1 MTGPLRERDDAH
13 ALLSAEIERARAGS
27 GRLVLLRG
35 ASGTGR
41 TAVLETAAR
50 HAEDRGLRVLRVR
63 CSPEDTSVPF
73 AMVLHLLGPVP
84 EFTDTAPGGDDRGSA
99 ARLWRLLRSYAAEGP
114 VLLAV
119 DDVHLADDSSRR
131 WLTEA
136 ARHVDRLPVLL
147 VATERSQYDV
157 DPRPAG
163 LTQALSPSLV
173 RTHTLAP
180 LSDSAAAGLVRE
192 AFPDAS
198 ARWTE
203 ECVRAGAGS
212 PLLLHALLDDLGG
225 TPHPDGVPPV
235 PDSCAALYPGS
246 YPAAVSWWLNSA
258 GPATADVARCLAAL
272 EQAWPTGP
280 PDHRAA
286 LRHALPR
293 PRVAAPGAAYR
304 QAPPSDGVYREASPL
319 AGGYG
324 QASPWDGA
332 DRPASSD
339 AAYPRV
345 AAPGA
350 AYRQAPP
357 SDGAYGQA
365 PPSDGADRPAS
376 SDAAYPRAAAP
387 GAAYRQAPPS
397 DGAYGQAPLS
407 DGGYGQAS
415 LSDGADRSVSP
426 FGTADRQASAPG
438 AAYGQAPLS
447 DGADRQGAVFG
458 AVRRHTHETPTA
470 RTRRPR
476 DIAPGCR
483 DVWSADPGG
492 GADPR
497 SPLPGGPGHGAELPE
512 HGPYPHP
519 DELAG
524 PADGAP
530 YPVHGPYDGPYDG
543 RPESAPRAAYGR
555 TGPPAHA
562 PHRTTLWRTPS
573 PPPAQGSAGDPVDV
587 LAEAAGADPA
597 RIEGW
602 LAAMTRLGLLRP
614 DEGGR
619 PRYAHPLLR
628 DAVLTGW
635 PRPRREAV
643 HRSAAEAM
651 LRRGDRVEAVA
662 RHLLRTPAVGLSWA
676 LRVLR
681 DAVTVAVHDARP
693 ADAVGYL
700 RRALDEPVS
709 DDLRQRLLTELG
721 SLEYASAD
729 TPAAIARLAEAQH
742 LPAEPRNRVRTA
754 VALGTAL
761 AGRGEI
767 RTAMEVLRRTEGRLS
782 GHPGLART
790 VQTATAL
797 LSDEDLATRQEVY
810 RWLSETGR
818 HSPELVGTAGQALL
832 VRYAATAALISA
844 DEAMVRVRDLL
855 AQPTDPLAEP
865 FLLGT
870 AAAVAQWADELDEA
884 ERLVERGLAGQH
896 PALLH
901 PMQHA
906 LLNTRADIVASR
918 GDHARLL
925 ALAADRGPG
934 PGSGPTNRDA
944 HALMAL
950 VHTGRTDEALH
961 YADRFDLR
969 EVPENW
975 ELNRYLY
982 ARGVLRAATGDPA
995 GALHDFLECGRRQ
1008 AAREVISPVVTPW
1021 RTAVAECRLAL
1032 GGGPEALALAT
1043 EELRLARVWGTPRT
1057 VGRALRVLGT
1067 ATGGR
1072 RGLELAEEAVRTLR
1086 DAPADTDMELIP
1098 ALLAQG
1104 RQLLG
1109 AGERGRARARL
1120 REAAE
1125 LAERKGALRWLT
1137 LAGQALREGGAR
1149 GPVASRTGADAL
1161 TGSERRIAELA
1172 ADGRTNTE
1180 IADLLHLARRTV
1192 ETHLTSTYRKLRIR
1206 RRTELPAALERGGR
1220 REREPRPDTRC

>member
-1 MTGPLRERDDAH
+1 MTGPLRERDEAH
-13 ALLSAEIERARAGS
+13 ALLAAEIERARAGT

-50 HAEDRGLRVLRVR
+50 HAADRGLRVLRAR
-63 CSPEDTSVPF
+63 CSPEDTGVPF
-73 AMVLHLLGPVP
+73 ATVLQLLGPVP

-99 ARLWRLLRSYAAEGP
+99 ARLWRLLRSYADEGP
-114 VLLAV
+114 LLVAV

-131 WLTEA
+131 WLVEA
-136 ARHVDRLPVLL
+136 ARRVDRLPLLL
-147 VATERSQYDV
+147 VATERSQYDI

-180 LSDSAAAGLVRE
+180 LSDTAAAGLVLA
-192 AFPDAS
+192 AFPGAS
-198 ARWTE
+198 ARWTAQ
-203 ECVRAGAGS
+203 CVRAGAGS

-225 TPHPDGVPPV
+225 TPHPDGIPPV
-235 PDSCAALYPGS
+235 PETCAALYPGS
-246 YPAAVSWWLNSA
+246 YPAAVSWWLNSV

-272 EQAWPTGP
+272 EQAWPAAP
-280 PDHRAA
+280 PPRRGEP
-286 LRHALPR
+286 RHALPH
-293 PRVAAPGAAYR
+293 PRTPQFGIPIPRR
-304 QAPPSDGVYREASPL
+304 Q
-319 AGGYG
+319 
-324 QASPWDGA
+324 
-332 DRPASSD
+332 
-339 AAYPRV
+339 
-345 AAPGA
+345 
-350 AYRQAPP
+350 
-357 SDGAYGQA
+357 
-365 PPSDGADRPAS
+365 
-376 SDAAYPRAAAP
+376 
-387 GAAYRQAPPS
+387 
-397 DGAYGQAPLS
+397 
-407 DGGYGQAS
+407 
-415 LSDGADRSVSP
+415 
-426 FGTADRQASAPG
+426 
-438 AAYGQAPLS
+438 
-447 DGADRQGAVFG
+447 
-458 AVRRHTHETPTA
+458 THETPAA
-470 RTRRPR
+470 RTRRPVN
-476 DIAPGCR
+476 IAPGCR
-483 DVWSADPGG
+483 DVWSADTGREAFDPGHEGEFGDGVGERGDGGRDPQAPPPYARMAGFPAYGG
-492 GADPR
+492 GPDFRAE
-497 SPLPGGPGHGAELPE
+497 SPEYGEHGE
-512 HGPYPHP
+512 HGQYGQYGEYGPYPHP
-519 DELAG
+519 AESLHPAGYPDPAAYPHLAG
-524 PADGAP
+524 FADEAR
-530 YPVHGPYDGPYDG
+530 YPSYPDPFPYDGPQEPVHG
-543 RPESAPRAAYGR
+543 AAAHGR
-555 TGPPAHA
+555 TDPPAHA
-562 PHRTTLWRTPS
+562 PDRTTQWRTPS
-573 PPPAQGSAGDPVDV
+573 PPSSSPSPPFPPSGATDPVDV

-597 RIEGW
+597 RVAGW
-602 LAAMTRLGLLRP
+602 LAAMTRLGLLRT
-614 DEGGR
+614 DAGGR

-628 DAVLTGW
+628 DAVLSGW
-635 PRPRREAV
+635 PRSRRDAV
-643 HRSAAEAM
+643 HRAAAEAM

-662 RHLLRTPAVGLSWA
+662 RHLLHTPAVRRTWA

-700 RRALDEPVS
+700 RRALDEPLP

-797 LSDEDLATRQEVY
+797 LSDQDLATRQEVY
-810 RWLSETGR
+810 RWLAETGEN
-818 HSPELVGTAGQALL
+818 SPDMVGTAGQALL
-832 VRYAATAALISA
+832 VRYAATAALVSA
-844 DEAMVRVRDLL
+844 EEAMTRVRKLL

-884 ERLVERGLAGQH
+884 DRLVERGLAGQH
-896 PALLH
+896 PSLLH

-906 LLNTRADIVASR
+906 LLNTRADIAAAR
-918 GDHARLL
+918 GDHALL
-925 ALAADRGPG
+925 LSPVPG
-934 PGSGPTNRDA
+934 PGTGPSNRDA

-950 VHTGRTDEALH
+950 VHTGRTDEAQRF
-961 YADRFDLR
+961 ADRFDLR

-982 ARGVLRAATGDPA
+982 ARGVSRAATGDLA

-1008 AAREVISPVVTPW
+1008 AAREVVSPVVTPW

-1043 EELRLARVWGTPRT
+1043 EELRLARVWNTPRT

-1104 RQLLG
+1104 RQLLA
-1109 AGERGRARARL
+1109 AGERGRARGRL

-1125 LAERKGALRWLT
+1125 LAERKGALRWLA

-1149 GPVASRTGADAL
+1149 GSAASRTGAGAL

-1206 RRTELPAALERGGR
+1206 RRTELPGALDGGGR
-1220 REREPRPDTRC
+1220 RERERDRDQDRPRDRPRDAHPNPQS

>member
-180 LSDSAAAGLVRE
+180 LSDSAAAALIRE

-293 PRVAAPGAAYR
+293 QRAAAPGAAYR

-339 AAYPRV
+339 AAYPR
-345 AAPGA
+345 ASAPGA
-350 AYRQAPP
+350 AYPQAPP
-357 SDGAYGQA
+357 SDGAYGQTQLSA
-365 PPSDGADRPAS
+365 GGYGQASPWHGADR
-376 SDAAYPRAAAP
+376 
-387 GAAYRQAPPS
+387 
-397 DGAYGQAPLS
+397 
-407 DGGYGQAS
+407 QAS
-415 LSDGADRSVSP
+415 LSDGADRPVSP
-426 FGTADRQASAPG
+426 FGTGDRQASAPD
-438 AAYGQAPLS
+438 AAYGQAPSS
-447 DGADRQGAVFG
+447 DGVYGQAPPSDAAYPQGSVVG

-497 SPLPGGPGHGAELPE
+497 SPLPGGPGPGAELPE

-524 PADGAP
+524 PADGVP

-543 RPESAPRAAYGR
+543 RTESAPRAAYGR

-844 DEAMVRVRDLL
+844 DEAMARVRDLL

-1043 EELRLARVWGTPRT
+1043 EELRLARVWNTPRT

-1086 DAPADTDMELIP
+1086 DAPADTDIELIP

>member
-1 MTGPLRERDDAH
+1 M
-13 ALLSAEIERARAGS
+13 
-27 GRLVLLRG
+27 
-35 ASGTGR
+35 
-41 TAVLETAAR
+41 
-50 HAEDRGLRVLRVR
+50 RV
-63 CSPEDTSVPF
+63 
-73 AMVLHLLGPVP
+73 
-84 EFTDTAPGGDDRGSA
+84 
-99 ARLWRLLRSYAAEGP
+99 
-114 VLLAV
+114 
-119 DDVHLADDSSRR
+119 
-131 WLTEA
+131 
-136 ARHVDRLPVLL
+136 
-147 VATERSQYDV
+147 
-157 DPRPAG
+157 
-163 LTQALSPSLV
+163 
-173 RTHTLAP
+173 
-180 LSDSAAAGLVRE
+180 
-192 AFPDAS
+192 
-198 ARWTE
+198 
-203 ECVRAGAGS
+203 
-212 PLLLHALLDDLGG
+212 
-225 TPHPDGVPPV
+225 
-235 PDSCAALYPGS
+235 
-246 YPAAVSWWLNSA
+246 
-258 GPATADVARCLAAL
+258 
-272 EQAWPTGP
+272 
-280 PDHRAA
+280 
-286 LRHALPR
+286 
-293 PRVAAPGAAYR
+293 
-304 QAPPSDGVYREASPL
+304 
-319 AGGYG
+319 
-324 QASPWDGA
+324 
-332 DRPASSD
+332 
-339 AAYPRV
+339 
-345 AAPGA
+345 
-350 AYRQAPP
+350 
-357 SDGAYGQA
+357 
-365 PPSDGADRPAS
+365 
-376 SDAAYPRAAAP
+376 
-387 GAAYRQAPPS
+387 
-397 DGAYGQAPLS
+397 
-407 DGGYGQAS
+407 
-415 LSDGADRSVSP
+415 
-426 FGTADRQASAPG
+426 
-438 AAYGQAPLS
+438 
-447 DGADRQGAVFG
+447 
-458 AVRRHTHETPTA
+458 
-470 RTRRPR
+470 
-476 DIAPGCR
+476 
-483 DVWSADPGG
+483 
-492 GADPR
+492 
-497 SPLPGGPGHGAELPE
+497 
-512 HGPYPHP
+512 
-519 DELAG
+519 
-524 PADGAP
+524 
-530 YPVHGPYDGPYDG
+530 
-543 RPESAPRAAYGR
+543 
-555 TGPPAHA
+555 
-562 PHRTTLWRTPS
+562 
-573 PPPAQGSAGDPVDV
+573 
-587 LAEAAGADPA
+587 
-597 RIEGW
+597 EGW

-614 DEGGR
+614 DAGGR

-635 PRPRREAV
+635 PRSRREAV
-643 HRSAAEAM
+643 HRAAAEAM

-700 RRALDEPVS
+700 RRALDEPLP
-709 DDLRQRLLTELG
+709 DGLRQRLLTELG

-742 LPAEPRNRVRTA
+742 LPADPRNQVRTA

-810 RWLSETGR
+810 RWLCETGR

-844 DEAMVRVRDLL
+844 EEAMARVRELL

-906 LLNTRADIVASR
+906 LLNTRADIAAAR
-918 GDHARLL
+918 GRHTRLL
-925 ALAADRGPG
+925 ALAADPGPG
-934 PGSGPTNRDA
+934 PHPTNRDA
-944 HALMAL
+944 HALTAL
-950 VHTGRTDEALH
+950 VHTGRTDEALR

-969 EVPENW
+969 EAPENW

-1043 EELRLARVWGTPRT
+1043 EELRLARVWNTPRT

-1086 DAPADTDMELIP
+1086 DAPADTDTELIP

-1104 RQLLG
+1104 RQLLD

-1125 LAERKGALRWLT
+1125 LAERQGALRWFT
-1137 LAGQALREGGAR
+1137 LADQALREGGAR
-1149 GPVASRTGADAL
+1149 SPVASRTGAGAL

-1180 IADLLHLARRTV
+1180 IAELLHLARRTV

-1206 RRTELPAALERGGR
+1206 RRTELPGALERGGR
-1220 REREPRPDTRC
+1220 RERAREPDPDSRC

>member
-13 ALLSAEIERARAGS
+13 ALLAAEIERARSGY

-41 TAVLETAAR
+41 TAVLETAVR
-50 HAEDRGLRVLRVR
+50 HAADRGLRVLRVR
-63 CSPEDTSVPF
+63 CSPGDTAVPF
-73 AMVLHLLGPVP
+73 STVRHLLGPVP
-84 EFTDTAPGGDDRGSA
+84 EFTDVAPGDDDRGSA
-99 ARLWRLLRSYAAEGP
+99 ARLWRLLRSYAAEAP
-114 VLLAV
+114 LLVAV
-119 DDVHLADDSSRR
+119 DDVHLADEPSRR

-136 ARHVDRLPVLL
+136 ARRVDRLPLLL

-157 DPRPAG
+157 EPSPAG

-180 LSDSAAAGLVRE
+180 LSDAAAAGLVRA
-192 AFPDAS
+192 AFPGAS
-198 ARWTE
+198 PRWTA

-225 TPHPDGVPPV
+225 TRHPDGLPRVPET
-235 PDSCAALYPGS
+235 SAELYPGS

-258 GPATADVARCLAAL
+258 GPATADVARSLAAL
-272 EQAWPTGP
+272 EEAWPPGGTPRRAGP
-280 PDHRAA
+280 
-286 LRHALPR
+286 RHALDHPPAGHVEPEHARPAEDTDAARHLRPVRPEPR
-293 PRVAAPGAAYR
+293 RAACVDPGPSLTARDWQGTDTDGTWPETDASGGPGESAWAPYAARSTGADTDADGTLHRADGLGAGAGARGAGGDRPESGAPGAGPGALGAGGAWSGAGGPGAGPR
-304 QAPPSDGVYREASPL
+304 SPGADGGLRSHGMGGAWPEVGDSGTGSGSPGGVRSPGAGGGRGEAGGPRGAGDGRREANGPG
-319 AGGYG
+319 AGGG
-324 QASPWDGA
+324 
-332 DRPASSD
+332 
-339 AAYPRV
+339 
-345 AAPGA
+345 APGA
-350 AYRQAPP
+350 G
-357 SDGAYGQA
+357 DGG
-365 PPSDGADRPAS
+365 PVRDGFRGPG
-376 SDAAYPRAAAP
+376 
-387 GAAYRQAPPS
+387 GAA
-397 DGAYGQAPLS
+397 
-407 DGGYGQAS
+407 
-415 LSDGADRSVSP
+415 V
-426 FGTADRQASAPG
+426 
-438 AAYGQAPLS
+438 
-447 DGADRQGAVFG
+447 
-458 AVRRHTHETPTA
+458 
-470 RTRRPR
+470 
-476 DIAPGCR
+476 
-483 DVWSADPGG
+483 
-492 GADPR
+492 
-497 SPLPGGPGHGAELPE
+497 
-512 HGPYPHP
+512 PHP
-519 DELAG
+519 A
-524 PADGAP
+524 
-530 YPVHGPYDGPYDG
+530 HGPYDRRGHTVPGAEGEPPYALHDREAPYPGHPHVARHG
-543 RPESAPRAAYGR
+543 RTEPRRAAGR
-555 TGPPAHA
+555 WRAPSSPEGPVGAA
-562 PHRTTLWRTPS
+562 
-573 PPPAQGSAGDPVDV
+573 GAGDPVNV

-597 RIEGW
+597 RVAGW

-614 DEGGR
+614 DAGGR

-643 HRSAAEAM
+643 HRAAAEAM

-662 RHLLRTPAVGLSWA
+662 RHLLRTPAVGEPWA

-681 DAVTVAVHDARP
+681 DAVTVAVHDGRP
-693 ADAVGYL
+693 DDAVSYL
-700 RRALDEPVS
+700 RRALDEGLT

-790 VQTATAL
+790 VQTATAM

-844 DEAMVRVRDLL
+844 EEAMTRVRDLL

-884 ERLVERGLAGQH
+884 DRLVERGLAGQH

-906 LLNTRADIVASR
+906 MLNTRADIAAAR
-918 GDHARLL
+918 GDLTGLL
-925 ALAADRGPG
+925 ATDPG
-934 PGSGPTNRDA
+934 RATGPTNRDA
-944 HALMAL
+944 LALTAL
-950 VHTGRTDEALH
+950 VHTGRVDEALR

-1032 GGGPEALALAT
+1032 GGGREALALAT
-1043 EELRLARVWGTPRT
+1043 EELRLARVWNTPRT
-1057 VGRALRVLGT
+1057 VGRALSVLGT

-1104 RQLLG
+1104 RQLIA
-1109 AGERGRARARL
+1109 AGERGRARTRL

-1149 GPVASRTGADAL
+1149 GSVATHTGAGSL

-1180 IADLLHLARRTV
+1180 IAELLHLARRTV

-1206 RRTELPAALERGGR
+1206 RRTELPAALDRERG
-1220 REREPRPDTRC
+1220 RELPRAQG

>member
-1 MTGPLRERDDAH
+1 SDAVF
-13 ALLSAEIERARAGS
+13 G
-27 GRLVLLRG
+27 
-35 ASGTGR
+35 
-41 TAVLETAAR
+41 
-50 HAEDRGLRVLRVR
+50 
-63 CSPEDTSVPF
+63 
-73 AMVLHLLGPVP
+73 
-84 EFTDTAPGGDDRGSA
+84 
-99 ARLWRLLRSYAAEGP
+99 
-114 VLLAV
+114 
-119 DDVHLADDSSRR
+119 
-131 WLTEA
+131 
-136 ARHVDRLPVLL
+136 
-147 VATERSQYDV
+147 
-157 DPRPAG
+157 
-163 LTQALSPSLV
+163 
-173 RTHTLAP
+173 
-180 LSDSAAAGLVRE
+180 
-192 AFPDAS
+192 
-198 ARWTE
+198 
-203 ECVRAGAGS
+203 
-212 PLLLHALLDDLGG
+212 
-225 TPHPDGVPPV
+225 
-235 PDSCAALYPGS
+235 
-246 YPAAVSWWLNSA
+246 
-258 GPATADVARCLAAL
+258 
-272 EQAWPTGP
+272 
-280 PDHRAA
+280 
-286 LRHALPR
+286 
-293 PRVAAPGAAYR
+293 
-304 QAPPSDGVYREASPL
+304 QAPPSDGVYQQASPL
-319 AGGYG
+319 
-324 QASPWDGA
+324 DGA
-332 DRPASSD
+332 YRQVSSSGAASSRAASSD
-339 AAYPRV
+339 AV
-345 AAPGA
+345 F
-350 AYRQAPP
+350 
-357 SDGAYGQA
+357 GQA
-365 PPSDGADRPAS
+365 PPSDGVYQQAS
-376 SDAAYPRAAAP
+376 PLDGAYRQVSSSGAASPQASPLEGGYRQVSSSGAASPQAPSSEGGYRQASAFGAGYPQVSPSEGGSDAVYP
-387 GAAYRQAPPS
+387 QAPPS
-397 DGAYGQAPLS
+397 DG
-407 DGGYGQAS
+407 GY
-415 LSDGADRSVSP
+415 R
-426 FGTADRQASAPG
+426 SAPPFD
-438 AAYGQAPLS
+438 AA
-447 DGADRQGAVFG
+447 
-458 AVRRHTHETPTA
+458 RRHPHESPAA

-483 DVWSADPGG
+483 DVWSADPGNG
-492 GADPR
+492 GADPH
-497 SPLPGGPGHGAELPE
+497 PGLGAGLPE

-519 DELAG
+519 DESAG
-524 PADGAP
+524 PDAGAP
-530 YPVHGPYDGPYDG
+530 YPAYPAQDPYGPPG
-543 RPESAPRAAYGR
+543 AAYGW
-555 TGPPAHA
+555 TEPPAHA
-562 PHRTTLWRTPS
+562 PQRTTLWRTPS
-573 PPPAQGSAGDPVDV
+573 PPPERGSAGDPVDV

-614 DEGGR
+614 DAGGR

-628 DAVLTGW
+628 DAVLSGW

-643 HRSAAEAM
+643 HRAAAEAM

-662 RHLLRTPAVGLSWA
+662 RHLLRTPAVGRSWA

-693 ADAVGYL
+693 ADAVRYL
-700 RRALDEPVS
+700 SRALDEPLT

-742 LPAEPRNRVRTA
+742 LPADPRNRVRTA

-810 RWLSETGR
+810 RWLCETGR

-844 DEAMVRVRDLL
+844 DEAMARVRDLL

-901 PMQHA
+901 PMHHA
-906 LLNTRADIVASR
+906 LLNTRADIVAAR

-925 ALAADRGPG
+925 ALAADPGPG
-934 PGSGPTNRDA
+934 PGPGPTNRDA

-950 VHTGRTDEALH
+950 VHTGRTDEALRH
-961 YADRFDLR
+961 ADRFDLR

-1043 EELRLARVWGTPRT
+1043 EELRLARVWNTPRT

-1104 RQLLG
+1104 RQLLD

-1149 GPVASRTGADAL
+1149 GSVASRTGAGAL

-1206 RRTELPAALERGGR
+1206 RRTELPGALERGV
-1220 REREPRPDTRC
+1220 REREPHPDTRC

>member
-1 MTGPLRERDDAH
+1 
-13 ALLSAEIERARAGS
+13 
-27 GRLVLLRG
+27 
-35 ASGTGR
+35 
-41 TAVLETAAR
+41 
-50 HAEDRGLRVLRVR
+50 
-63 CSPEDTSVPF
+63 
-73 AMVLHLLGPVP
+73 
-84 EFTDTAPGGDDRGSA
+84 
-99 ARLWRLLRSYAAEGP
+99 
-114 VLLAV
+114 
-119 DDVHLADDSSRR
+119 
-131 WLTEA
+131 
-136 ARHVDRLPVLL
+136 
-147 VATERSQYDV
+147 
-157 DPRPAG
+157 
-163 LTQALSPSLV
+163 
-173 RTHTLAP
+173 
-180 LSDSAAAGLVRE
+180 
-192 AFPDAS
+192 
-198 ARWTE
+198 
-203 ECVRAGAGS
+203 CVRAGAGS

-293 PRVAAPGAAYR
+293 QRAAAPGAAYR

-339 AAYPRV
+339 AAYPR
-345 AAPGA
+345 ASAPGA

-357 SDGAYGQA
+357 SDGAYGQTQVSA
-365 PPSDGADRPAS
+365 GGYGQASPWDGADRPAS
-376 SDAAYPRAAAP
+376 PFGTADRQASAPDAAY
-387 GAAYRQAPPS
+387 GQAPSS

-407 DGGYGQAS
+407 DG
-415 LSDGADRSVSP
+415 
-426 FGTADRQASAPG
+426 
-438 AAYGQAPLS
+438 AYGQAPLS
-447 DGADRQGAVFG
+447 DGVYGQAPSSDGVYGRAQSSDAAYPQGSVVG

-497 SPLPGGPGHGAELPE
+497 SPLPGGPGPGAELPE

-844 DEAMVRVRDLL
+844 DEAMARVRDLL

-995 GALHDFLECGRRQ
+995 GVLHDFLECGRRQ

-1043 EELRLARVWGTPRT
+1043 EELRLARVWNTPRT

-1120 REAAE
+1120 RE
-1125 LAERKGALRWLT
+1125 
-1137 LAGQALREGGAR
+1137 GGAR

-1180 IADLLHLARRTV
+1180 IADLLHLARRSV

>member
-1 MTGPLRERDDAH
+1 MTGPLRERDDAD
-13 ALLSAEIERARAGS
+13 ALLAAEIERARAGF

-41 TAVLETAAR
+41 TAVLETAVR
-50 HAEDRGLRVLRVR
+50 HAADRGLRVLRAR
-63 CSPEDTSVPF
+63 CSPEDTAVPF
-73 AMVLHLLGPVP
+73 STVLHLLGPVP
-84 EFTDTAPGGDDRGSA
+84 EFTDVAPGEDDRGSA

-114 VLLAV
+114 LLVAV
-119 DDVHLADDSSRR
+119 DDVHLADEPSRR

-136 ARHVDRLPVLL
+136 ARRVDRLPLLL

-157 DPRPAG
+157 EPRPAG

-180 LSDSAAAGLVRE
+180 LSDAAAAGLVRA
-192 AFPDAS
+192 AFPGAS
-198 ARWTE
+198 ARWTA

-225 TPHPDGVPPV
+225 TRHPDGLPRVPEA
-235 PDSCAALYPGS
+235 SAELYPGS

-258 GPATADVARCLAAL
+258 GAATADVARSLAAL
-272 EQAWPTGP
+272 EQAWPP
-280 PDHRAA
+280 SAAPRRAVP
-286 LRHALPR
+286 RHALDHPTAPAPTGHVEPEHARPAEYADGGRHLRPVRPEPR
-293 PRVAAPGAAYR
+293 RAACADPGPTLSAHAWPGTDAAGPGEAGVRGVGGGWPGSGAPGA
-304 QAPPSDGVYREASPL
+304 E
-319 AGGYG
+319 
-324 QASPWDGA
+324 
-332 DRPASSD
+332 
-339 AAYPRV
+339 
-345 AAPGA
+345 
-350 AYRQAPP
+350 
-357 SDGAYGQA
+357 
-365 PPSDGADRPAS
+365 
-376 SDAAYPRAAAP
+376 
-387 GAAYRQAPPS
+387 
-397 DGAYGQAPLS
+397 
-407 DGGYGQAS
+407 
-415 LSDGADRSVSP
+415 
-426 FGTADRQASAPG
+426 
-438 AAYGQAPLS
+438 
-447 DGADRQGAVFG
+447 
-458 AVRRHTHETPTA
+458 
-470 RTRRPR
+470 
-476 DIAPGCR
+476 
-483 DVWSADPGG
+483 
-492 GADPR
+492 
-497 SPLPGGPGHGAELPE
+497 PGGPGAGGGWSGAGGPGHEPGSPGTVGGVRSHGVGGAWPEVGGPGTASGSPGGAKSRGASGGWSEAGGPGAGSGVPGAGDGAGAGDGGPVRDGFRGPGGAVVACPARGPYARLGHTAPGAEDEP
-512 HGPYPHP
+512 PYAPHVR
-519 DELAG
+519 E
-524 PADGAP
+524 AP
-530 YPVHGPYDGPYDG
+530 YPGHPEAARHGRAEPRRTDG
-543 RPESAPRAAYGR
+543 RW
-555 TGPPAHA
+555 H
-562 PHRTTLWRTPS
+562 TPS
-573 PPPAQGSAGDPVDV
+573 PPEGPVGAAGAGDPVDV

-597 RIEGW
+597 RVAGW

-614 DEGGR
+614 DAGGR

-643 HRSAAEAM
+643 HRAAAEAM

-662 RHLLRTPAVGLSWA
+662 RHLLRTPAVGEPWA

-681 DAVTVAVHDARP
+681 DAVTVAVHDGRP
-693 ADAVGYL
+693 DDAVAYL
-700 RRALDEPVS
+700 RRALDERLT

-790 VQTATAL
+790 VQTATAM

-844 DEAMVRVRDLL
+844 EEAMTRVRDLL

-884 ERLVERGLAGQH
+884 DRLVERGLAGQH

-906 LLNTRADIVASR
+906 MLNTRADIAAAR
-918 GDHARLL
+918 GDLTRLL
-925 ALAADRGPG
+925 ATDPG
-934 PGSGPTNRDA
+934 RATGPTNRDA
-944 HALMAL
+944 LALTAL
-950 VHTGRTDEALH
+950 VHTGRVDEALR

-1008 AAREVISPVVTPW
+1008 SAREVISPVVTPW

-1032 GGGPEALALAT
+1032 GGGREALALAT
-1043 EELRLARVWGTPRT
+1043 EELRLARVWNTPRT
-1057 VGRALRVLGT
+1057 VGRALSVLGT

-1104 RQLLG
+1104 RQLIA
-1109 AGERGRARARL
+1109 AGERGRARTRL

-1149 GPVASRTGADAL
+1149 GSVSPHTGAGSL

-1206 RRTELPAALERGGR
+1206 RRTELPAALDRERG
-1220 REREPRPDTRC
+1220 RERPRAQG